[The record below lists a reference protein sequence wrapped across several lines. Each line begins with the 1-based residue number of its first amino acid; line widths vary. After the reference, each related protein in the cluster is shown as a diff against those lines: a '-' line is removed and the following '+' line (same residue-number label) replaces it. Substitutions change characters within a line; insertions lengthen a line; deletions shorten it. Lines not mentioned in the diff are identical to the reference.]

1 MKKKIFLLILLLA
14 VVISTQASGQT
25 ELPDTKSSVSKAL
38 VSGSPNKA
46 AIQIRNQTLDWLQDE
61 TDDSDDIEYAFFG
74 DIGIFYVYTEGVV
87 TSLYHLY
94 GTVLDHFVDIYLTN
108 TGTEPVTLYVE
119 SEISGYSTPVSD
131 TVVIYPKE
139 KIEIHQNPR
148 LNTDAIDQLNSQM
161 PGYFTISFT
170 ALNEGEDDLLLK
182 ESKEILIYSRRD
194 VVWVEGFEW
203 KGIKELYAAWV
214 EPNDPAVEEL
224 IRKAANYTE
233 SGIITNGY
241 GGIINDEDGSV
252 WDRLQAIWKAEEEYH
267 LTYISTMKAFSP
279 DTRQRARTPYE
290 VLTQSSGNCIELAI
304 LFASVAE
311 ALKLE
316 TALIFVPGHA
326 YVAIRTDLENAF
338 YYFIET
344 TLIGRADF
352 SEAAAKGNENWKEHR
367 PYVDAEVSGYGWVNI
382 YEAREKGILPMPW
395 R

>member
-1 MKKKIFLLILLLA
+1 MNKNIFFLILLL
-14 VVISTQASGQT
+14 VVMITSQASGQSALTQANSSGT
-25 ELPDTKSSVSKAL
+25 ETFVPIKGTGQA
-38 VSGSPNKA
+38 
-46 AIQIRNQTLDWLQDE
+46 QNQTENWLQDE
-61 TDDSDDIEYAFFG
+61 TDDSENIEYAFFG
-74 DIGIFYVYTEGVV
+74 DIGVFYVYTEGLV

-108 TGTEPVTLYVE
+108 TGTEPITMYVE

-131 TVVIYPKE
+131 TVVIYPNKAV
-139 KIEIHQNPR
+139 EIHQNPR
-148 LNTDAIDQLNSQM
+148 LNTEAIDQLNSQM

-170 ALNEGEDDLLLK
+170 ELKEGGDDLILK

-194 VVWVEGFEW
+194 VVWIEGFEW
-203 KGIKELYAAWV
+203 KEIKELYAAWV
-214 EPNDPAVEEL
+214 APNDPAVEEL
-224 IRKAANYTE
+224 IRKAADYTE

-241 GGIINDEDGSV
+241 GGVINDEDGSV
-252 WDRLQAIWKAEEEYH
+252 WDRLQAVWKAEEEYH

-279 DTRQRARTPYE
+279 GTRQRARTPYE
-290 VLTQSSGNCIELAI
+290 VLSQSSGNCIELAI
-304 LFASVAE
+304 LYASVAE

-316 TALIFVPGHA
+316 AALIFIPGHA
-326 YVAIRTDLENAF
+326 YVAIRTDQENAF

-352 SEAAAKGNENWKEHR
+352 SDAVAKGNENWKEHR